1 MAKKG
6 QSILPNAAARAV
18 QFIKN
23 KNNYD
28 LFSRKGGDCMNSR
41 LAITIG
47 AVWLVLAVIIA
58 GIVLAKPSR
67 QVRHKNAMYPPLNA
81 PAYVPPVDKNSP
93 MGDAAKIKVRVDGT
107 SEDTSDIKVN
117 VQPK

>member
-1 MAKKG
+1 M
-6 QSILPNAAARAV
+6 PNEVARVV

-23 KNNYD
+23 KYD
-28 LFSRKGGDCMNSR
+28 FFSREGGDCMNYR
-41 LAITIG
+41 LATTIG
-47 AVWLVLAVIIA
+47 VAWLVLAVII
-58 GIVLAKPSR
+58 GGLVLSKPSR